1 MRMLYRASVVLTAAF
16 VLLFS
21 FGCDPDNGG
30 GGGGG
35 GVVLNPEITLN
46 SGAGLISFNQELPLS
61 TTSFIVN
68 VTGNDGD
75 ALLRDLAILENGL
88 TIPASRLNFRTGQTA
103 NSPLLIPA
111 GDQEGFTYEIEIT
124 PDVAAAGDATYEFRL
139 TDVDGEIGTTSVI
152 ITYVSNPPLVELLV
166 MDGFVSG
173 DATITSA
180 STVFSTRISLTA
192 TEDSMATLEILEDGT
207 LMDAGQL
214 DYFSPSFT
222 AANPLTLLPEESQS
236 TAFSVRISPDGAA
249 NTTRTYTFRATDVN
263 GIVGETTAT
272 IVFDT
277 PMTDL
282 TFDTTGVFFNASGGG
297 DGGLDLDNGMAVGF
311 NSPDAEIQDE
321 GIDLNSAGE
330 NWRTQMSSVNDAVL
344 RIADL
349 SAIGDG
355 LTWDDVLL
363 TSQITAAFDAG
374 TTPDGN
380 DNFPDADGDTSASEI
395 VTQPLVEGDVLVVQ
409 RAGRTYLVRIDTITF
424 VDGSNDDSY
433 TVSIKY

>member
-1 MRMLYRASVVLTAAF
+1 MAF

-21 FGCDPDNGG
+21 LGCDPDSTGG

-35 GVVLNPEITLN
+35 GVVLNPEISLN
-46 SGAGLISFNQELPLS
+46 SGAGLVSFNQELPLS

-68 VTGNDGD
+68 LAGNDGD

-88 TIPASRLNFRTGQTA
+88 TIPANRLNFRTGQTA

-111 GDQEGFTYEIEIT
+111 ANQQGFTYEIEIT
-124 PDVAAAGDATYEFRL
+124 PEVAAAGDVTYEFRL
-139 TDVDGEIGTTSVI
+139 TDVDCEIGSTSVI
-152 ITYVSNPPLVELLV
+152 ITYTSNLPLVELLV
-166 MDGFVSG
+166 QDGFVSG

-180 STVFSTRISLTA
+180 STNFQTRVLLTA
-192 TEDSMATLEILEDGT
+192 TEDSIATLAVLENGT
-207 LMDAGQL
+207 LMDTSQL
-214 DYFSPSFT
+214 AFISPSFT
-222 AANPLTLLPEESQS
+222 AANPLTLLPEESLS
-236 TAFSVRISPDGAA
+236 SAFSIRIAPVGAA

-282 TFDTTGVFFNASGGG
+282 SFDTTGVFFNASGSE
-297 DGGLDLDNGMAVGF
+297 DGGLDLDNGMAVTF
-311 NSPDAEIQDE
+311 NSTDAEIQDE
-321 GIDLNSAGE
+321 GIDLNAAGE
-330 NWRTQMSSVNDAVL
+330 NWRTQVSSVNDAVL
-344 RIADL
+344 RVADL

-374 TTPDGN
+374 TVPDGN

-395 VTQPLVEGDVLVVQ
+395 VTQPLQEGDVLAIQ

-424 VDGSNDDSY
+424 VGGSNNDSY
-433 TVSIKY
+433 SVSIKY